1 MAEEYNQ
8 EGIDA
13 LVNSSR
19 PIPGQSLTDNPDQSY
34 PWESPPEYTDFNKA
48 FNYLAEELL
57 EEEIYVPLMVAMG
70 QGVPISDITLQL
82 LQRGFQEGKWNPDIF
97 MMLLEP
103 TMYLLLALA
112 EKAGIEPRLYGDE
125 EDDLDPEDEDDIA
138 KMKANNLAELTKEK
152 VGDMPK
158 APSGVLPEEVLKEI
172 ETLEVPESLLAQP
185 QQPLQ
190 EESQGSLLAKPE

>member
-1 MAEEYNQ
+1 MAETYNQ

-19 PIPGQSLTDNPDQSY
+19 PIPGQSLTDNPEQSY
-34 PWESPPEYTDFNKA
+34 PWESPPEFTDFRQA
-48 FNYLAEELL
+48 FNYVAEELL
-57 EEEIYVPLMVAMG
+57 EEDIYVPLMVAMG
-70 QGVPISDITLQL
+70 QGVPIADITLQL
-82 LQRGFQEGKWNPDIF
+82 LQRGFQEGKWNPDLF

-125 EDDLDPEDEDDIA
+125 EEDLEPEEE
-138 KMKANNLAELTKEK
+138 NENLALQAKNLEELTKEK

-158 APSGVLPEEVLKEI
+158 APEGVLPAEIVEEI
-172 ETLEVPESLLAQP
+172 ETLEVPESLLARP
-185 QQPLQ
+185 EPQ
-190 EESQGSLLAKPE
+190 EEPASLLERPE

>member
-34 PWESPPEYTDFNKA
+34 PWESPPEFTDFRQA

-57 EEEIYVPLMVAMG
+57 EEDIYVPLMVAMS
-70 QGVPISDITLQL
+70 QEVPISDIALQL
-82 LQRGFQEGKWNPDIF
+82 LQRGFQEGKWNPDLF

-112 EKAGIEPRLYGDE
+112 EKAGVEPRLYGDE
-125 EDDLDPEDEDDIA
+125 EDDLDEEEEQSIA
-138 KMKANNLAELTKEK
+138 EMKAKNLADVAKDQ
-152 VGDMPK
+152 VGDLPK
-158 APSGVLPEEVLKEI
+158 APSGVLPAEIVEEI
-172 ETLEVPESLLAQP
+172 ETLEVPESLLARPEPQEQP
-185 QQPLQ
+185 A
-190 EESQGSLLAKPE
+190 SLLERPE

>member
-19 PIPGQSLTDNPDQSY
+19 PIPGQSLTDNPDESY
-34 PWESPPEYTDFNKA
+34 PWESPPEYTNFNKA

-82 LQRGFQEGKWNPDIF
+82 LQRGFQEGKWNPDML
-97 MMLLEP
+97 MMLIEP
-103 TMYLLLALA
+103 TMYLLMALA
-112 EKAGIEPRLYGDE
+112 EKAEIEPRLYGDE
-125 EDDLDPEDEDDIA
+125 EEDLTEEEEAEVANLKAKNLADIA
-138 KMKANNLAELTKEK
+138 KEK

-158 APSGVLPEEVLKEI
+158 VPSGVLPAEVLEEI

-185 QQPLQ
+185 QQPPQ

>member
-34 PWESPPEYTDFNKA
+34 PWESPPEFTDFRQA

-57 EEEIYVPLMVAMG
+57 EEDIYVPLMVAMS
-70 QGVPISDITLQL
+70 QGVPISDIALQL
-82 LQRGFQEGKWNPDIF
+82 LQRGFQEGKWNPDLL

-112 EKAGIEPRLYGDE
+112 EKAGVEPRLYGDE
-125 EDDLDPEDEDDIA
+125 EEDLDAEEEQSIA
-138 KMKANNLAELTKEK
+138 EMKAKNLADVAKDQ
-152 VGDMPK
+152 VGDLPK
-158 APSGVLPEEVLKEI
+158 APSGVLPAEIVEEI
-172 ETLEVPESLLAQP
+172 ESLEVPESLLARPEPEEQP
-185 QQPLQ
+185 
-190 EESQGSLLAKPE
+190 ESLLGRPE

>member
-82 LQRGFQEGKWNPDIF
+82 LQRGFQEGKWNPDLM
-97 MMLLEP
+97 MMLIEP
-103 TMYLLLALA
+103 MMYLLMALA
-112 EKAGIEPRLYGDE
+112 EKAGVEFRIYGDE
-125 EDDLDPEDEDDIA
+125 EEDLSPEDEEDVA
-138 KMKANNLAELTKEK
+138 NMKAKNLSKLTQEK
-152 VGDMPK
+152 VGV
-158 APSGVLPEEVLKEI
+158 PSGALPEEIMEDIEELEI
-172 ETLEVPESLLAQP
+172 PESLLARPETQEQP
-185 QQPLQ
+185 
-190 EESQGSLLAKPE
+190 ESLLGRPE

>member
-34 PWESPPEYTDFNKA
+34 PWESPPEYTNFNKA

-82 LQRGFQEGKWNPDIF
+82 LQRGFQEGKWNPDMF
-97 MMLLEP
+97 MMLIEP
-103 TMYLLLALA
+103 TMYLLMALA
-112 EKAGIEPRLYGDE
+112 EKAEIEPRLYGDE
-125 EDDLDPEDEDDIA
+125 EEDLDAEDEEDVA
-138 KMKANNLAELTKEK
+138 KMKAKNLAKLTQEK

-158 APSGVLPEEVLKEI
+158 APSGVLPDEVLEEI

>member
-34 PWESPPEYTDFNKA
+34 PWESPPEYTNFNQA

-57 EEEIYVPLMVAMG
+57 EEEIYVPLMIAMG
-70 QGVPISDITLQL
+70 KGVPIADITLQL
-82 LQRGFQEGKWNPDIF
+82 LQRGFQEGKWNPDMF
-97 MMLLEP
+97 MMLIEP
-103 TMYLLLALA
+103 TMYLLMALA
-112 EKAGIEPRLYGDE
+112 EKSGIEPRLYGDE
-125 EDDLDPEDEDDIA
+125 EEDLDDEEQNERLQLQSKNLSELA
-138 KMKANNLAELTKEK
+138 KDK

-158 APSGVLPEEVLKEI
+158 VPSGVLPAEIVEEI
-172 ETLEVPESLLAQP
+172 EALEVPESLLARPEPQEQP
-185 QQPLQ
+185 
-190 EESQGSLLAKPE
+190 ESLLGRPE

>member
-34 PWESPPEYTDFNKA
+34 PWESPPEYTNFNKA

-82 LQRGFQEGKWNPDIF
+82 LQRGFQEGKWNPDMF
-97 MMLLEP
+97 MMLIEP
-103 TMYLLLALA
+103 TMYLLMALA
-112 EKAGIEPRLYGDE
+112 EKSGIEPRLYGDE

-158 APSGVLPEEVLKEI
+158 APSGVLPEEILEEI

-185 QQPLQ
+185 QQPPQ

>member
-8 EGIDA
+8 AGIDA
-13 LVNSSR
+13 LANSSR
-19 PIPGQSLTDNPDQSY
+19 PIPGQSLTDSPDQSY
-34 PWESPPEYTDFNKA
+34 PWESPPEYTNFQQA

-57 EEEIYVPLMVAMG
+57 EEDIYVSLMVAMG

-82 LQRGFQEGKWNPDIF
+82 LQRGFQEGKWNPDLLL
-97 MMLLEP
+97 MLIEP
-103 TMYLLLALA
+103 TMYLLMALA
-112 EKAGIEPRLYGDE
+112 EKAEIEPRLYGDE
-125 EDDLDPEDEDDIA
+125 EEDLDPEDEEDVA
-138 KMKANNLAELTKEK
+138 KMKAKNLAKLTQEK

-158 APSGVLPEEVLKEI
+158 APSGVLPDEVLEEI

-185 QQPLQ
+185 QQPPQ